1 MVVKVIV
8 SAATDVTMIV
18 TVVTVA
24 AVAVII
30 GDDTKR
36 TARFEQALR
45 RGPNRAAWSGAF
57 AVKLLLALALVL
69 TMLFFVH
76 SDGLRQPN
84 MLLGIEMALI
94 FPH

>member
-57 AVKLLLALALVL
+57 AVKLALVL
-69 TMLFFVH
+69 TMLFFIH
-76 SDGLRQPN
+76 SYGLRQPN
-84 MLLGIEMALI
+84 MLLWIKMALVL
-94 FPH
+94 PH